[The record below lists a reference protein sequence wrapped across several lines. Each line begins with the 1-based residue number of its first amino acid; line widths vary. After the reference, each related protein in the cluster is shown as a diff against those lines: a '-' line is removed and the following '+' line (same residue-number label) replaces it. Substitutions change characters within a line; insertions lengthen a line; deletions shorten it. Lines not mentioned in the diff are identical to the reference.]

1 MFAAGALTWH
11 CVLSGEMVHAYKPDP
26 AVYRLAL
33 DRLALDPR
41 RTLMV
46 AAHPWDLRAA
56 AAQGLHTAY
65 IQRAGEGVPEPSD
78 RFDLAVPDL
87 AALAAGLVIEA

>member
-1 MFAAGALTWH
+1 
-11 CVLSGEMVHAYKPDP
+11 MVHAYKPDP

-46 AAHPWDLRAA
+46 AAHHPWDLRAA

-87 AALAAGLVIEA
+87 AALAAGLVTKA